1 MDQRLIFVAMML
13 LIVPSIAALDSWV
26 KVNSRPVCFGARD
39 NTFGSFNVPY
49 GGKIAAVKLVYLSG
63 YVTCAKSV
71 LSHWSFWGCGDIVA
85 GAKRIDVI
93 ITTSSNTI
101 IMPVSPFLTDPAGK
115 WYELPGYNSFSPEII
130 PPRFSPYSVS
140 SGQELRVW
148 YSEDLAD
155 SSESDNGGL
164 VCCDVY
170 GLYI

>member
-13 LIVPSIAALDSWV
+13 LILPSIAALDSWV
-26 KVNSRPVCFGARD
+26 KVNSRPVCFGAKD

-63 YVTCAKSV
+63 YVTCSKSV
-71 LSHWSFWGCGDIVA
+71 FSYWSFWGCGNNPSVP
-85 GAKRIDVI
+85 KHVNVI
-93 ITTSSNTI
+93 ITTPSNTI
-101 IMPVSPFLTDPAGK
+101 ITPVSPFLKNHPGK
-115 WYELPGYNSFSPEII
+115 WYELPEYNSFSPEII
-130 PPRFSPYSVS
+130 LPRFSPYSVS

-148 YSEDLAD
+148 YGEDLAG
-155 SSESDNGGL
+155 STESDNEGL